1 MTALGETQRTGTR
14 LESFNILLFSILT
27 IENLVPSKLL
37 VVALVIIGRI
47 EIELVVDDG
56 IEPFPIYSV

>member
-1 MTALGETQRTGTR
+1 MTALCEKQRTGTR

-27 IENLVPSKLL
+27 IEHLVPSKLL

-47 EIELVVDDG
+47 EI
-56 IEPFPIYSV
+56 